1 MQDGND
7 AFCTAQEKPK
17 MIAFTFDDGPN
28 TVITPK
34 VLELFDR
41 YGGKATFFLIGQNI
55 SEESAH
61 VAKLAFDKGHE
72 IENHSLSHRAFT
84 ELSREEMCEETK
96 KTDDLIEKITGRV
109 PEFFRPPYIA
119 YDDATFDAV
128 DKTFICG
135 LGCDDWDE
143 KVPVE
148 KRVKDIL
155 SFADDGV
162 IVLLHDSDYNQATV
176 DALEEVLPK
185 LKEEGYE
192 FVTLRQLFEAKDEPY
207 GYSNGRIYSKL

>member
-1 MQDGND
+1 MS
-7 AFCTAQEKPK
+7 KL
-17 MIAFTFDDGPN
+17 IAFTFDDGPN
-28 TVITPK
+28 TVITPQ
-34 VLELFDR
+34 VFDLFEQ

-55 SEESAH
+55 NEKSALT
-61 VAKLAFDKGHE
+61 ASLAFVRGHE
-72 IENHSLSHRAFT
+72 IENHSFCHKAFP
-84 ELSREEMCEETK
+84 ELSREEMCEE
-96 KTDDLIEKITGRV
+96 IEKITGRV

-119 YDDATFDAV
+119 YDDYTFDVV

-176 DALEEVLPK
+176 DALKEVLPK

-192 FVTLRQLFEAKDEPY
+192 FVTLKQLFEAKDEPY